1 MAVLSKDRQVA
12 EIIACGK
19 NSSYFINKYVKIQ
32 HPTRGT
38 VPFTTYKFQ
47 DECLDK
53 FEEHRFNVILKS
65 RQLGIST
72 LAAAYALWLALF
84 YKDKAIL
91 IIATKLAVAQNF
103 IKKVKVMLQNLP
115 SWLIMPSMKSDTKQM
130 VEFSNGSSIKAIPTS
145 EDAGRSEALTL
156 LIVDEAAFI
165 GNFDELWTGLYPT
178 LSTGGRAI
186 VLSTPNGVGG
196 QYHKI
201 YAEAEGGHNEFNAIK
216 LMWDVHPERDDVW
229 FENESKNMTR
239 KQVAQ
244 ELLCDFAASGDT
256 FLGAN
261 ELDHIMSMTQTPI
274 ERWGPEMGV
283 WVWRYAL
290 TDHKYIIAADVA
302 RGDGAD
308 YSACHVIDI
317 TSGEQVCEF
326 KGKVPPDQYAVLLNE
341 IGMRY
346 NKALLC
352 PENNSYGYAVC
363 MKLKELGYPNLYYKD
378 KKYQFMGAYAGSE
391 DIANIGFTTGAS
403 NRTKMLTKLEE
414 VLRNKQLRVR
424 STRLFD
430 ELKTFTWIGQTPR
443 AMKGYNDDLVISL
456 AIATWLYDSS
466 EDHSRHSHEMSKA
479 MLAAFAVNRNRDD
492 MEPVVPHPRN
502 PFSPIMVEAIPSSGK
517 TINSSNPYAQFG
529 WLVND
534 LSRTRR

>member
-12 EIIACGK
+12 EIINCGK

-32 HPTRGT
+32 HPTKGLIG
-38 VPFTTYKFQ
+38 FDTYSFQ
-47 DECLDK
+47 DDCLKEFD
-53 FEEHRFNVILKS
+53 ENRFNVILKS

-115 SWLIMPSMKSDTKQM
+115 TWLVMPSVKSDTKQ
-130 VEFSNGSSIKAIPTS
+130 VIEFSNGSSVKAIPTS
-145 EDAGRSEALTL
+145 DDAGRSEALTL

-196 QYHKI
+196 QYHKL
-201 YAEAEGGHNEFNAIK
+201 YVEAEAGLNEFNAIK
-216 LMWDVHPERDDVW
+216 LPWDVHPERDQVW
-229 FENESKNMTR
+229 FDNESKNMTR

-261 ELDHIMSMTQTPI
+261 EIEYIISQTQHPI
-274 ERWGPEMGV
+274 ERWGPEMAV
-283 WVWRYAL
+283 WVWKYSIP
-290 TDHKYIIAADVA
+290 DHNYIVSADVA

-308 YSACHVIDI
+308 YSSFHVID
-317 TSGEQVCEF
+317 TTVSEQVAEF
-326 KGKVPPDQYAVLLNE
+326 KGKVPPDQFAVLLNE
-341 IGMRY
+341 VGLRY
-346 NKALLC
+346 NKALVC

-378 KKYQFMGAYAGSE
+378 KKYMFIGASAGSA
-391 DIANIGFTTGAS
+391 DVANIGFTTGPS
-403 NRTKMLTKLEE
+403 NRTKILTKLEE
-414 VLRNKQLRVR
+414 VIRNKQFRIR
-424 STRLFD
+424 STRMVE
-430 ELKTFTWIGQTPR
+430 ELKTFTWIGQTAK
-443 AMKGYNDDLVISL
+443 AMKGYNDDLVMAL
-456 AIATWLYDSS
+456 AIGIWLFDTSIDYSK
-466 EDHSRHSHEMSKA
+466 HGQEMAKA
-479 MLAAFAVNRNRDD
+479 MIAAFAVNRKNDD
-492 MEPVVPHPRN
+492 TDQNYVHPRN
-502 PFSPIMVEAIPSSGK
+502 PLSPIMVDAMPARQTNGM
-517 TINSSNPYAQFG
+517 NPYAQFG
-529 WLVND
+529 WLIK
-534 LSRTRR
+534 R

>member
-1 MAVLSKDRQVA
+1 MAVLSKDKQVA
-12 EIIACGK
+12 EIVACGK

-32 HPTRGT
+32 HPTRGL
-38 VPFTTYKFQ
+38 VGFDTYKFQ
-47 DECLDK
+47 DECLDQ
-53 FEEHRFNVILKS
+53 FEQHRFNVILKS

-115 SWLIMPSMKSDTKQM
+115 TWLVMPSVRSDTKQ
-130 VEFSNGSSIKAIPTS
+130 VIEFSNGSSVKAIPTS

-196 QYHKI
+196 QYHKL
-201 YAEAEGGHNEFNAIK
+201 YVEGESGLNEFNAIK
-216 LMWDVHPERDDVW
+216 LPWDVHPERDQSW
-229 FENESKNMTR
+229 FDNESKNMTR

-256 FLGAN
+256 FLNAN
-261 ELDHIMSMTQTPI
+261 DLEYIITSTQTPI
-274 ERWGPEMGV
+274 ERWGPDMGV

-290 TDHKYIIAADVA
+290 PEHKYIISADVA

-308 YSACHVIDI
+308 YSSFHVID
-317 TSGEQVCEF
+317 TAVGEQVAEF
-326 KGKVPPDQYAVLLNE
+326 KGKVPPDQFAVLLSE
-341 IGMRY
+341 AGLRY
-346 NKALLC
+346 NKALVC

-378 KKYQFMGAYAGSE
+378 KKYMYMGAAAGSE
-391 DIANIGFTTGAS
+391 DIANIGFTTGPS
-403 NRTKMLTKLEE
+403 NRTKILTKLEE
-414 VLRNKQLRVR
+414 VIRNRQIRIR
-424 STRLFD
+424 STRMAE
-430 ELKTFTWIGQTPR
+430 ELKTFTWVGQTAR
-443 AMKGYNDDLVISL
+443 AMKGYNDDLVMAL
-456 AIATWLYDSS
+456 AIGIWLFDTNIDYSKQS
-466 EDHSRHSHEMSKA
+466 QELTKA
-479 MLAAFAVNRNRDD
+479 MLAAFAVNKRDHETD
-492 MEPVVPHPRN
+492 PFIPHPRN
-502 PFSPIMVEAIPSSGK
+502 PLSPIMIDAAPSGAVK
-517 TINSSNPYAQFG
+517 GLNPYAHFG
-529 WLVND
+529 WLV
-534 LSRTRR
+534 RG

>member
-1 MAVLSKDRQVA
+1 VAVLSKDKQVA
-12 EIIACGK
+12 EIISCGK
-19 NSSYFINKYVKIQ
+19 NSSHFINKYVKIQ
-32 HPTRGT
+32 HPTRGL
-38 VPFTTYKFQ
+38 VSFDTYKFQ
-47 DECLDK
+47 DDCLDQ
-53 FEEHRFNVILKS
+53 FEQHRFNVILKS

-115 SWLIMPSMKSDTKQM
+115 TWLVMPTIRSDTKQ
-130 VEFSNGSSIKAIPTS
+130 VIEFSNGSSIKAIPTS

-196 QYHKI
+196 QYHKL
-201 YAEAEGGHNEFNAIK
+201 YVEGESGLNEFNAIK
-216 LMWDVHPERDDVW
+216 LPWDVHPERDQAW
-229 FENESKNMTR
+229 FDNESKNMTR

-256 FLGAN
+256 FLNAN
-261 ELDHIMSMTQTPI
+261 DLEYIMSNTQTPI

-283 WVWRYAL
+283 WVWRYYL
-290 TDHKYIIAADVA
+290 PDHKYIIAADVA

-308 YSACHVIDI
+308 YSSFHVID
-317 TSGEQVCEF
+317 TTAGEQVCEF
-326 KGKVPPDQYAVLLNE
+326 KGKVPPDQFAVLLNE
-341 IGMRY
+341 VGLRY
-346 NKALLC
+346 GKALVC

-378 KKYQFMGAYAGSE
+378 KKYMYLGASAGSE
-391 DIANIGFTTGAS
+391 DVANIGFTTGPS
-403 NRTKMLTKLEE
+403 NRTKILTKLEE
-414 VLRNKQLRVR
+414 VIRNKQIRIR
-424 STRLFD
+424 STRMSE
-430 ELKTFTWIGQTPR
+430 ELKTFTWIGQTAK
-443 AMKGYNDDLVISL
+443 AMKGYNDDLVMAL
-456 AIATWLYDSS
+456 AIGIWLYDTNVDYSK
-466 EDHSRHSHEMSKA
+466 HSQELSKA
-479 MLAAFAVNRNRDD
+479 MLSAFSVNKRDHD
-492 MEPVVPHPRN
+492 DQPFVPHAKN
-502 PFSPIMVEAIPSSGK
+502 PMSPIMMDAAPTKAVHGM
-517 TINSSNPYAQFG
+517 NPYAHFG
-529 WLVND
+529 WLV
-534 LSRTRR
+534 RG

>member
-1 MAVLSKDRQVA
+1 MAVLSKDKQVA
-12 EIIACGK
+12 EIISCGK

-32 HPTRGT
+32 HPTRGL
-38 VPFTTYKFQ
+38 VGFDTYKFQ
-47 DECLDK
+47 DECLEQ
-53 FEEHRFNVILKS
+53 FEQHRFNVILKS

-115 SWLIMPSMKSDTKQM
+115 SWLIMPTVRSDTKQV

-145 EDAGRSEALTL
+145 DDAGRSEALTL

-196 QYHKI
+196 QYHKL
-201 YAEAEGGHNEFNAIK
+201 YVEGESGLNEFNAIK
-216 LMWDVHPERDDVW
+216 LPWDVHPERDQSW
-229 FENESKNMTR
+229 FDNESRNMTR

-256 FLGAN
+256 FLNAN
-261 ELDHIMSMTQTPI
+261 DLDYIVSSTQSPI
-274 ERWGPEMGV
+274 ERWGPENAV

-290 TDHKYIIAADVA
+290 PDHRYIIAADVA

-308 YSACHVIDI
+308 YSSFHVIDTAI
-317 TSGEQVCEF
+317 GEQVAEF
-326 KGKVPPDQYAVLLNE
+326 KGKLPPDQFATLLNE
-341 IGMRY
+341 AGLRY

-363 MKLKELGYPNLYYKD
+363 MKLKELNYPNLYYKD
-378 KKYQFMGAYAGSE
+378 KKYMYLGANAGSG
-391 DIANIGFTTGAS
+391 DVASIGFTTGPS
-403 NRTKMLTKLEE
+403 NRTKILTKLEE
-414 VLRNKQLRVR
+414 VIRNKQLRIR
-424 STRLFD
+424 STRMAE
-430 ELKTFTWIGQTPR
+430 ELKTFTWIGQTAR
-443 AMKGYNDDLVISL
+443 AMKGYNDDLVMAL
-456 AIATWLYDSS
+456 AIGVWLFDTDTDYSS
-466 EDHSRHSHEMSKA
+466 HSQQITRA
-479 MLAAFAVNRNRDD
+479 MIAAFAVNKRENNG
-492 MEPVVPHPRN
+492 EPTAPHPRN
-502 PFSPIMVEAIPSSGK
+502 PLSPIMVDALPGQV
-517 TINSSNPYAQFG
+517 TNVTNPYAQFSWVVKG
-529 WLVND
+529 
-534 LSRTRR
+534 